1 MTADGQTSS
10 PERVPA
16 QTNPSAMEALP
27 VRALGHPLRTAAGA
41 LVLVALTLLAFSIA
55 TNRNFDFRVVGQF
68 LFSDVILEGVL
79 KTLALTIM
87 AMTIASLLAL
97 PLALSRLSQSRILRS
112 YASAYIWI
120 FRGTP
125 VLVQL
130 IFWFNLALVFPTIGI
145 DIPGT
150 SLSFRVATNDVM
162 TPFLTALVGLS
173 LNEAAYMAEIVRGG
187 LLSVDSGQT
196 EAALALGMTERRTV
210 RRIVL
215 PQAMRAI
222 LPPAGNEL
230 ITCLKTTALVSIISY
245 HELLGTTQGIYSVNY
260 RTVEL
265 LVVASF
271 WYLACTTLINV
282 IQHFVEERF
291 ARGFVKTTPRVSI
304 IRRAMTGWRLRQ
316 S

>member
-1 MTADGQTSS
+1 MTGELA
-10 PERVPA
+10 
-16 QTNPSAMEALP
+16 PSADETPTVPSPDAEALP
-27 VRALGHPLRTAAGA
+27 VRALGHPYRTAAGA
-41 LVLVALTLLAFSIA
+41 IVLVVLALLALSIA
-55 TNRNFDFRVVGQF
+55 TNKNFDFRVVGQF
-68 LFSDVILEGVL
+68 LFSEVILEGVFR
-79 KTLALTIM
+79 TLTLTIM
-87 AMTIASLLAL
+87 AMTVASLLAL
-97 PLALSRLSQSRILRS
+97 PLALSRLSESKILQG
-112 YASAYIWI
+112 YASAYVWV

-130 IFWFNLALVFPTIGI
+130 IFWFNLALVIPSIGLG
-145 DIPGT
+145 IPGT
-150 SLSFRVATNDVM
+150 SISFSVSTNDVM
-162 TPFLTALVGLS
+162 SPFVTALVGLS

-291 ARGFVKTTPRVSI
+291 ARGFVRTAARPSL
-304 IRRAMTGWRLRQ
+304 RRRLMTSWRLRQ

>member
-1 MTADGQTSS
+1 MIEA
-10 PERVPA
+10 
-16 QTNPSAMEALP
+16 EALP
-27 VRALGHPLRTAAGA
+27 VRALGHPVRTSAAVV
-41 LVLVALTLLAFSIA
+41 VLVALALLAVSIA
-55 TNRNFDFRVVGQF
+55 TNRNFDFGVVGKF

-79 KTLALTIM
+79 KTLLLTVM
-87 AMTIASLLAL
+87 AMILASLLAL
-97 PLALSRLSQSRILRS
+97 PLALSRLSQSRILRGYS
-112 YASAYIWI
+112 SAYVWV

-130 IFWFNLALVFPTIGI
+130 IFWFNLALVFPTIGLG
-145 DIPGT
+145 IPGT
-150 SLSFRVATNDVM
+150 SLSFSVSTNDVM
-162 TPFLTALVGLS
+162 SPFVTALVGLS
-173 LNEAAYMAEIVRGG
+173 LNEAAYMAEIIRGG

-196 EAALALGMTERRTV
+196 EAALALGMTEGRTV
-210 RRIVL
+210 RRIIL

-245 HELLGTTQGIYSVNY
+245 HELLGTAQGIYSVNY

-265 LVVASF
+265 LIVASF
-271 WYLACTTLINV
+271 WYLVCTTVINV

-291 ARGFVKTTPRVSI
+291 GRGFVRTTPKPSLI
-304 IRRAMTGWRLRQ
+304 ARAATGWRLRQ

>member
-1 MTADGQTSS
+1 MTGELAPFADETL
-10 PERVPA
+10 PA
-16 QTNPSAMEALP
+16 PSIDPEALP
-27 VRALGHPLRTAAGA
+27 VQALGHPLRRAAGVI
-41 LVLVALTLLAFSIA
+41 VLVVFALLVVSIA
-55 TNRNFDFRVVGQF
+55 TNKNFDFRVVGQF
-68 LFSDVILEGVL
+68 LFSEVILEGVVR
-79 KTLALTIM
+79 TLSLTIM
-87 AMTIASLLAL
+87 AMTLASLLAL
-97 PLALSRLSQSRILRS
+97 PLALSRLSESRILQS

-130 IFWFNLALVFPTIGI
+130 IFWFNLALVFPSIGLG
-145 DIPGT
+145 IPGT
-150 SLSFRVATNDVM
+150 SLSFSVATNDVM
-162 TPFLTALVGLS
+162 SPFVTALVGLS

-187 LLSVDSGQT
+187 LISVDAGQT

-282 IQHFVEERF
+282 IQHFVETRF
-291 ARGFVKTTPRVSI
+291 ARGFVRIVPGPSL
-304 IRRAMTGWRLRQ
+304 IRRVMTGWRLRQ
-316 S
+316 